1 MEELAPGIFRW
12 TAPHPEWRP
21 RSEEVESYALVAGEA
36 LLLVDPLLPA
46 DADERR
52 SPLLAELELLVAAA
66 ARVELLVT
74 VPYHTRSAEALYE
87 RYAPERPT
95 RIWGHALVR
104 RRLRPET
111 PLEVVPM
118 GAAGTAAPIAGGA
131 AEAYTVGRPRRSEHP
146 VYVPKLRAAVFGD
159 AVVGAQGGAPLL
171 VPEQHRRRL
180 VPRRVRADAGAPGRA
195 AARARARHPRA
206 AGDRRRAAAAGAV
219 PRVAAGEDVLTP
231 AATTG
236 APGRRQAGRRL
247 SPSGASPRAACAA
260 RCARG

>member
-52 SPLLAELELLVAAA
+52 SPLLAGLELMVAAA
-66 ARVELLVT
+66 ARIELLVT

-87 RYAPERPT
+87 RYAPQRPT

-131 AEAYTVGRPRRSEHP
+131 AEAYTIGHPRRSEHP
-146 VYVPKLRAAVFGD
+146 VYVPELRAAVFGD
-159 AVVGAQGGAPLL
+159 AVVGAQGGLRFWYL
-171 VPEQHRRRL
+171 S
-180 VPRRVRADAGAPGRA
+180 RADAAWYRDVFAPTIAPLAERPLEHVLVTHG
-195 AARARARHPRA
+195 PPVI
-206 AGDRRRAAAAGAV
+206 GDGQ
-219 PRVAAGEDVLTP
+219 
-231 AATTG
+231 
-236 APGRRQAGRRL
+236 RQLAL
-247 SPSGASPRAACAA
+247 CLASPPVKMY
-260 RCARG
+260 